1 MNKNAYYFPHD
12 MDAVS
17 DPKLQAVLRL
27 KGMEGIGAFWCL
39 LERLYR
45 QNGVLYVSEIPAMAW
60 SLHTSEELLRSV
72 ISDFGLFEIDGD
84 EVTSRSA
91 SARLAERRAKLEQK
105 RAAASK
111 GGKRTQSKRIAETS
125 QTDSESKANAQADA
139 QASASADAQVRKGK
153 ERKGNKKEDK
163 SSILEESKKKN
174 EELSFVDEMFRP
186 AVETWLKYKRT
197 RRESYKSQ
205 DSLEKMVEKLI
216 RISGGDPQTAERIIS
231 EAMSNNYSGFFPL
244 KDNSNGNG
252 KSLNGKT
259 DRAGSSGYVPDYSK
273 TSF

>member
-45 QNGVLYVSEIPAMAW
+45 QDGVLYVSEIPAMAW

-72 ISDFGLFEIDGD
+72 ISDFGLFDIDGD

-111 GGKRTQSKRIAETS
+111 GGKRTQSKRIAEMS
-125 QTDSESKANAQADA
+125 QTDSESKADAQADA

-153 ERKGNKKEDK
+153 ERKGKDKEDK
-163 SSILEESKKKN
+163 SSSISKENIKKFVKPTVEEVAEYIREKGYNVDAEQFVNFYESKGWKVGTTPMK
-174 EELSFVDEMFRP
+174 SWTA
-186 AVETWLKYKRT
+186 AVVTWQKR
-197 RRESYKSQ
+197 
-205 DSLEKMVEKLI
+205 
-216 RISGGDPQTAERIIS
+216 
-231 EAMSNNYSGFFPL
+231 
-244 KDNSNGNG
+244 NSNGNG
-252 KSLNGKT
+252 NSFNGKS
-259 DRAGSSGYVPDYSK
+259 DRACSEGYVPDYTK

>member
-27 KGMEGIGAFWCL
+27 KGMEGIGAYWCL

-45 QNGVLYVSEIPAMAW
+45 QDGVLYVSEIPAMAW
-60 SLHTSEELLRSV
+60 GLHTSEELLRSV
-72 ISDFGLFEIDGD
+72 ISDFGLFDIDGD

-111 GGKRTQSKRIAETS
+111 GGKRTQSKRIAVLS
-125 QTDSESKANAQADA
+125 QTDSESKADAQADA

-153 ERKGNKKEDK
+153 ERKGKDKEDK
-163 SSILEESKKKN
+163 SSSISKESIKKFVKPTVEEVAEYIREKGYNVDAEQFVNFYESKGWKVGTTPMK
-174 EELSFVDEMFRP
+174 SWTA
-186 AVETWLKYKRT
+186 AVATWQKR
-197 RRESYKSQ
+197 
-205 DSLEKMVEKLI
+205 
-216 RISGGDPQTAERIIS
+216 
-231 EAMSNNYSGFFPL
+231 
-244 KDNSNGNG
+244 NSNGNG
-252 KSLNGKT
+252 NSFNGKS
-259 DRAGSSGYVPDYSK
+259 DRAGSEGYVPDYTK

>member
-27 KGMEGIGAFWCL
+27 KGMEGIGAYWCL

-45 QNGVLYVSEIPAMAW
+45 QDGVLYVSEIPAMAW

-72 ISDFGLFEIDGD
+72 ISDFGLFDIDGD

-111 GGKRTQSKRIAETS
+111 GGKRTQSKRIAEML
-125 QTDSESKANAQADA
+125 QTDSESKADA
-139 QASASADAQVRKGK
+139 QADAQVRKGK
-153 ERKGNKKEDK
+153 ERKGKEKEIKEDK
-163 SSILEESKKKN
+163 SSSISKESIKKFVKPTVEEVAEYIREKGYNVDAEQFVNFYESKGWKVGITPMK
-174 EELSFVDEMFRP
+174 SWTA
-186 AVETWLKYKRT
+186 AVVTWQKR
-197 RRESYKSQ
+197 
-205 DSLEKMVEKLI
+205 
-216 RISGGDPQTAERIIS
+216 
-231 EAMSNNYSGFFPL
+231 
-244 KDNSNGNG
+244 NSNGNG
-252 KSLNGKT
+252 NSFNGKS
-259 DRAGSSGYVPDYSK
+259 DRAGSEGYVPDYTK

>member
-17 DPKLQAVLRL
+17 DPKAVLRL
-27 KGMEGIGAFWCL
+27 KGMEGIGAYWCL

-45 QNGVLYVSEIPAMAW
+45 QDGVLYVSEIPAMAW

-72 ISDFGLFEIDGD
+72 ISNFGLFDIDGD

-111 GGKRTQSKRIAETS
+111 GGKRTQSKRIAELS
-125 QTDSESKANAQADA
+125 QTDSESK
-139 QASASADAQVRKGK
+139 ADAQVRKGK
-153 ERKGNKKEDK
+153 ERKGKDKEDK
-163 SSILEESKKKN
+163 SSSISKESIKKFVKPTVEEVAEYIREKGYNVDAEQFVNFYESKGWKVGTTPMK
-174 EELSFVDEMFRP
+174 SWTA
-186 AVETWLKYKRT
+186 AVATWQKR
-197 RRESYKSQ
+197 
-205 DSLEKMVEKLI
+205 
-216 RISGGDPQTAERIIS
+216 
-231 EAMSNNYSGFFPL
+231 
-244 KDNSNGNG
+244 NSNGNG
-252 KSLNGKT
+252 NSFNGKS
-259 DRAGSSGYVPDYSK
+259 DRACSEGYVPDYTK